1 MKLLI
6 GGGEPHFCEAK
17 RGMQKIGIVH
27 RVSSGGEPKVEELA
41 SLCQTA
47 GYEVVY
53 STYQRRRMH
62 SKYNIGPGKARELA
76 EIVKTKQLDKIVFE
90 NDLKPVQEYNLAKL
104 LGVEILTR
112 TLLILEIFIKHASS
126 SEARLQIQLARLKY
140 DLSGAK
146 EKVRLAAKSGEQP
159 GFHGLGM
166 YDADIYYNEIKRRIS
181 RITKRLETLRRRR
194 SIARTHRER
203 HGIPT
208 VAIVGYTNAG
218 KSTLFNSLAREMK
231 PVSTELFTTLSTTT
245 RMFEANGKPLFLSD
259 TVGFIKNLPTLLIEA
274 FHSTLEEIGLSDLI
288 LLLVDVSEP
297 TETIGEKLSCSID
310 VLRQIGVFGIP
321 IILVLN
327 KIDLIDD
334 HELHEKISALKLDL
348 PFVAASSLMGRK
360 LDELTAKVSSL
371 IPGYIRVQALVENN
385 DRNLHI
391 LSSICER
398 SRVDRFRYVGG
409 RIQVSLETPRI
420 LAERLKNI
428 SLSFRIER

>member
-1 MKLLI
+1 VKLVI
-6 GGGEPHFCEAK
+6 GGDEPHFCEAK
-17 RGMQKIGIVH
+17 RGMQKVGIVH

-76 EIVKTKQLDKIVFE
+76 EVVKTKQLDKIVFE
-90 NDLKPVQEYNLAKL
+90 NDLKPVQEYNLARL

-126 SEARLQIQLARLKY
+126 SEAGLQIQLARLKY

-146 EKVRLAAKSGEQP
+146 EKVRLAKSGEQP

-194 SIARTHRER
+194 SIARAHRER

-231 PVSTELFTTLSTTT
+231 LVSTELFTTLSTTT

-297 TETIGEKLSCSID
+297 TETIREKISCSID

-327 KIDLIDD
+327 KIDLIGDD
-334 HELHEKISALKLDL
+334 ELHEKISALRLDL
-348 PFVAASSLMGRK
+348 PFVAVSSLTGRK
-360 LDELTAKVSSL
+360 LDDLMAKVSSL
-371 IPGYIRVQALVENN
+371 IPGYIRVQALIENN

-398 SRVDRFRYVGG
+398 SRVEHFKYVGG

-428 SLSFRIER
+428 SLSFRTER